1 MNEKMSKKPK
11 KYNANSFS
19 NYKKHLQISCKYAKI
34 KNIIIKYKKFRGM
47 YG

>member
-11 KYNANSFS
+11 KYNANSVS

-34 KNIIIKYKKFRGM
+34 KNMIKYKNFRGI